1 MFQKITEGPITITA
15 PVEEKVSKELPVFY
29 NPAMKFNRD
38 SSILLLKAV
47 DDKDMMVCD
56 LLAGTGI
63 RAIRFLAELP
73 KGKIESITINDLSP
87 EATKLIKKNIVAN
100 KKLLDKTVSK
110 KTRVKV
116 TTKDA
121 SILLLE
127 STGFD
132 YIDIDP
138 FGTPNPFLDSAI
150 RRLARDGILAVTA
163 TDTSSLAGTYP
174 LVCQRRYWATPD
186 SGPLKHESGL
196 RILIRKVQLVAAQYE
211 KALTPIFSYAK
222 EHYMRVFF
230 KCEKSK
236 SKSDEI
242 LKLHGML
249 RCGEV
254 CCRPFAER
262 VTENESSS
270 TGGSPLRGC
279 RASNNTETERSL
291 AATAR
296 SASFSAAPDDG
307 CVGPMWLGPLC
318 DQDVV
323 EKMYSLAAQLK
334 YDFDGRFLQLIR
346 DENKLNIVG
355 FFDIH
360 DLCNKHTIQVPAFE
374 GIFEEIAKRRCVA
387 ARTHFSEYGIRS
399 DIQEVVLVRILKSL
413 AKN

>member
-1 MFQKITEGPITITA
+1 MLQKIKEGTITITA

-38 SSILLLKAV
+38 SSILLLKAIEN
-47 DDKDMMVCD
+47 KDMMVCD

-63 RAIRFLAELP
+63 RSIRFLAELP
-73 KGKIESITINDLSP
+73 KGKIESITINDNSE
-87 EATKLIKKNIVAN
+87 EAVKLTKKNMAANRKLIGKKAKI
-100 KKLLDKTVSK
+100 
-110 KTRVKV
+110 KV

-121 SILLLE
+121 SMLLLE

-138 FGTPNPFLDSAI
+138 FGTPNPFLDAAI

-174 LVCQRRYWATPD
+174 LVCQRRYWAAPD
-186 SGPLKHESGL
+186 PGSLKHESGL

-211 KALTPIFSYAK
+211 KSLTPIFSYAK

-242 LKLHGML
+242 LKLHG
-249 RCGEV
+249 R
-254 CCRPFAER
+254 F
-262 VTENESSS
+262 
-270 TGGSPLRGC
+270 
-279 RASNNTETERSL
+279 NN
-291 AATAR
+291 A
-296 SASFSAAPDDG
+296 
-307 CVGPMWLGPLC
+307 GPMWLGPLC
-318 DQDVV
+318 DQELV
-323 EKMYSLAAQLK
+323 EKMYSLATQLK

-355 FFDIH
+355 FYDIH
-360 DLCNKHTIQVPAFE
+360 DLCNKNTLQVPAFD
-374 GIFEEIAKRRCVA
+374 GIFAELEKRRCKA

-413 AKN
+413 AKP

>member
-1 MFQKITEGPITITA
+1 MFQKIKEGTITITA

-38 SSILLLKAV
+38 TSILLLKAIENR
-47 DDKDMMVCD
+47 KMLVCD

-63 RAIRFLAELP
+63 RSIRFLAELP
-73 KGKIESITINDLSP
+73 KGKIECITINDSSE
-87 EATKLIKKNIVAN
+87 EATKLVKKNLAAN
-100 KKLLDKTVSK
+100 RELIGKKAK
-110 KTRVKV
+110 VKV
-116 TTKDA
+116 TAKDA

-127 STGFD
+127 SNGFD

-174 LVCQRRYWATPD
+174 LVCQRRYWAAPD
-186 SGPLKHESGL
+186 PGPLKHEVGL

-230 KCEKSK
+230 RCEKSK

-242 LKLHGML
+242 IKSHG
-249 RCGEV
+249 V
-254 CCRPFAER
+254 F
-262 VTENESSS
+262 N
-270 TGGSPLRGC
+270 
-279 RASNNTETERSL
+279 
-291 AATAR
+291 
-296 SASFSAAPDDG
+296 D
-307 CVGPMWLGPLC
+307 VGPMWLGPLC

-323 EKMYSLAAQLK
+323 EKMYSLATRLK

-346 DENKLNIVG
+346 DENRLNIVG
-355 FFDIH
+355 FYDIH
-360 DLCNKHTIQVPAFE
+360 DLCNKNSIQVPAFD
-374 GIFEEIAKRRCVA
+374 GIFTELARRRCKA
-387 ARTHFSEYGIRS
+387 SRTHFSEYGIKT
-399 DIQEVVLVRILKSL
+399 DIEKAVLVRILKEL
-413 AKN
+413 AKK

>member
-1 MFQKITEGPITITA
+1 MLQKIKEGTITITA

-38 SSILLLKAV
+38 SSILLLKAIEN
-47 DDKDMMVCD
+47 KDMMVCD

-73 KGKIESITINDLSP
+73 KGKIESITINDNSE
-87 EATKLIKKNIVAN
+87 EATKLVKKNIAAN
-100 KKLLDKTVSK
+100 KKVIGKKAAIKT
-110 KTRVKV
+110 

-127 STGFD
+127 SNGYD

-138 FGTPNPFLDSAI
+138 FGTPNPFLDAAI

-174 LVCQRRYWATPD
+174 LVCQRRYWAAPD
-186 SGPLKHESGL
+186 PGPLKHEVGL

-211 KALTPIFSYAK
+211 KSLTPIFSYAK

-262 VTENESSS
+262 VTENESGS

-279 RASNNTETERSL
+279 RASNNTDAERSL

-296 SASFSAAPDDG
+296 RANFSAAPDDD

-318 DQDVV
+318 DQELV
-323 EKMYSLAAQLK
+323 EKMYSLATQLK

-355 FFDIH
+355 FYDIH
-360 DLCNKHTIQVPAFE
+360 DLCNKNTLQVPAFD
-374 GIFEEIAKRRCVA
+374 GIFEEIGKRKCKA
-387 ARTHFSEYGIRS
+387 SRTHFSEYGIRS
-399 DIQEVVLVRILKSL
+399 DVKEEDLVNILKKL
-413 AKN
+413 AKH